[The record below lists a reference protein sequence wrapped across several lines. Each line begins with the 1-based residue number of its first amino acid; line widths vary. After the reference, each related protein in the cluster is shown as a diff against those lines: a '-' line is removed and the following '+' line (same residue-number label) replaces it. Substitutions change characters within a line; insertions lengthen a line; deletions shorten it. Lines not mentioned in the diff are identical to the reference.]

1 MALTGV
7 LKTSYKRRPATH
19 VELTKAGQRHSF
31 RGEPWVPHARELL
44 VTMVA
49 GGRLW
54 ICKRRDCLCGDG
66 AAIMICSQSVELTS
80 CHVVLGDALRCPLMS
95 GRVMF
100 FYKMVLAVTSFVTRF
115 VDFLL

>member
-1 MALTGV
+1 
-7 LKTSYKRRPATH
+7 
-19 VELTKAGQRHSF
+19 
-31 RGEPWVPHARELL
+31 
-44 VTMVA
+44 
-49 GGRLW
+49 
-54 ICKRRDCLCGDG
+54 
-66 AAIMICSQSVELTS
+66 MICSQSVELTS